1 MTAKQFEKRVSS
13 VLERKYRKYNIT
25 GFKVWKEGKHL
36 FLSVRIG
43 VDLIRT
49 EPWGVSAVFDS
60 EGKCLNRSCGSRRD
74 YRAIQRQARRSF
86 LRYFNVA
93 ATPELG
99 FDQISK
105 KLCFNSR
112 S

>member
-60 EGKCLNRSCGSRRD
+60 EGKWVLPQIAVLSTPSQYN
-74 YRAIQRQARRSF
+74 
-86 LRYFNVA
+86 LR
-93 ATPELG
+93 P
-99 FDQISK
+99 
-105 KLCFNSR
+105 
-112 S
+112 